1 MGKNK
6 AAESYVLFLHGDYL
20 DRDIPFYRSLC
31 KGRIPVA
38 VDGGYSFFEKAR
50 LKPHILIGDF
60 DSIEEMP
67 SDPTGI
73 EIIQHPQ
80 AKDETDGEL
89 ALRYCLERSPAAI
102 DIVQPSFGEPDQ
114 FFGNMM
120 LLAIPEFGPRR
131 SRRVNVRIVNPRY
144 DVLFLRDTQCVLQ
157 NAIGDI
163 VSVVPISRSI
173 VYGCKGTEFTC
184 SNSKVEL
191 GSSLA
196 MRNRIIR
203 NQARFSVKGTA
214 LLIHQFLRTR
224 RKV

>member
-1 MGKNK
+1 M
-6 AAESYVLFLHGDYL
+6 LFLHGDYQ

-31 KGRIPVA
+31 KGKVLVA

-50 LKPHILIGDF
+50 LKPHLLIGDF
-60 DSIEEMP
+60 DSLKELP

-73 EIIQHPQ
+73 EIITHPQ

-114 FFGNMM
+114 FLGNVM
-120 LLAIPEFGPRR
+120 LLAIPEFEPRR

-144 DVLFLRDTQCVLQ
+144 DVLLLRDTQRVLQ

-163 VSVVPISRSI
+163 VSVVPLSRSI
-173 VYGCKGTEFTC
+173 VYASKGTEFTC
-184 SNSKVEL
+184 LNSKVEL

-196 MRNRIIR
+196 MRNRVVR

-214 LLIHQFLRTR
+214 LLIHQFLRVR